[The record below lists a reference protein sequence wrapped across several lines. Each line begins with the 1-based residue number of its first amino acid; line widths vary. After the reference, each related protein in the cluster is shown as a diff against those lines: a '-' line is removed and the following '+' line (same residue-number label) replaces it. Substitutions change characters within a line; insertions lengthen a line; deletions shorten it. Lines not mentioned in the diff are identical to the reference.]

1 MVTALGDPGHAMH
14 TRRNTEFQ
22 HAPAPPGSGSRLR
35 QRRAARR
42 REKLVGA
49 RNRRAL
55 VDSLRIVARTG
66 AGRGVRRHELLLVD
80 RAAAVRTTVL
90 HIAAVLD
97 QSRAPDPEA
106 CSELEKLLRN
116 GCASPLYN
124 RDVHVSE
131 LFATLD
137 FVVGR
142 LAA

>member
-1 MVTALGDPGHAMH
+1 MVIGVGDPRQAMH
-14 TRRNTEFQ
+14 TRRNTQFQ
-22 HAPAPPGSGSRLR
+22 HAPAPPESGSRLR
-35 QRRAARR
+35 QRRALRR

-55 VDSLRIVARTG
+55 VDSLRIVARKG

-90 HIAAVLD
+90 HIAAQLD
-97 QSRAPDPEA
+97 QSRAPDAEA
-106 CSELEKLLRN
+106 CSALDELLRN